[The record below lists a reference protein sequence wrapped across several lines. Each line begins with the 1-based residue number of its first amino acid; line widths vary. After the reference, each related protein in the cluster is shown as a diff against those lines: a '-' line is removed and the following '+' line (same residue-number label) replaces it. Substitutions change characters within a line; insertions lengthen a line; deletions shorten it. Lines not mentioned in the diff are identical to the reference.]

1 MIAHV
6 FSPRLLIRLYLRF
19 KRNERGAVAVFI
31 TLALIPLMVAAGLA
45 IDLSRA
51 YLIKG
56 RLSHAL
62 DAAGLAVGSM
72 RTTTTDSAYL
82 ENKFRDFMDL
92 NFSSANIG
100 TVHSLSFSDQGGVIT
115 VSGQATVDTA
125 FMRIVGIDT
134 MTVGADAEIVV
145 ETNGL
150 ELVMVL
156 DNTGSMGGNN
166 KLNDMKDA
174 AHELI
179 DILFGDETNPS
190 LLKVGLV
197 PFDNTV
203 NIGTANAAYVPNVGS
218 YNWGWGSWEGCVMA
232 RSYPHDVQDSSVAV
246 GGSWEP
252 FWNAN
257 SWWDRNRYCPNPITP
272 LTNDRTTLD
281 NQIDAM
287 QALGSTHV
295 NLGAV
300 WGWRTI
306 SPQEPFTEGTAYGDP
321 DWNKAVILLTDGEN
335 TMIDSYYSAFG
346 WLSDGN
352 LGTTT
357 SRSVAENE
365 LDDRLREVCTG
376 MKNDGIIVYTITFQ
390 VPDLTT
396 RMLFEDCATDSD
408 KYYDSPD
415 AATLNVA
422 FRAIGAELKNLHLS
436 R

>member
-1 MIAHV
+1 MI
-6 FSPRLLIRLYLRF
+6 SRLPLPSFLDRF
-19 KRNERGAVAVFI
+19 LHAFARNERGGVAVFI
-31 TLALIPLMVAAGLA
+31 ALALIPMMVAAGMA

-51 YLIKG
+51 YLVKA

-72 RTTTTDSAYL
+72 RTATTNSAYL
-82 ENKFRDFMDL
+82 EQKFLEFVDL
-92 NFSSANIG
+92 NYAATDLGATHDLTF
-100 TVHSLSFSDQGGVIT
+100 TDVGGVIT
-115 VSGQATVDTA
+115 VTGKATLDTV

-145 ETNGL
+145 ETSGL

-156 DNTGSMGGNN
+156 DNTGSMKSNG
-166 KLNDMKDA
+166 KLGDMKTA
-174 AHELI
+174 SLELI
-179 DILFGDETNPS
+179 DILFGDQTAPE

-197 PFDNTV
+197 PFDQTV
-203 NIGTANAAYVPNVGS
+203 NIGSANEKFVPNAKGKA
-218 YNWGWGSWEGCVMA
+218 WGLSKWGGCVMA
-232 RSYPHDVQDSSVAV
+232 RKYPHDARDSNPAA

-252 FWNAN
+252 FYNPN
-257 SWWDRNRYCPNPITP
+257 SSWDHNKYCPNPITP
-272 LTNDRTTLD
+272 LTNDRATLED
-281 NQIDAM
+281 EINAM
-287 QALGSTHV
+287 EALGSTHI

-306 SPQEPFTEGTAYGDP
+306 SPGEPFAEGAAYNDP

-335 TMIDSYYSAFG
+335 TMIDSFYSAYG
-346 WLSDGN
+346 KLN
-352 LGTTT
+352 EAKLGTTNGQ
-357 SRSVAENE
+357 SAASEM
-365 LDDRLREVCTG
+365 DKRLLEVCTG

-390 VPDLTT
+390 VPDITT
-396 RMLFEDCATDSD
+396 RKIFETCATDTG